1 VLGANSPAS
10 RAASGRGKI
19 ITVQSIVVI
28 SVFET
33 RRNDF
38 VALNLMAR
46 RLDFWLALATSTPQ
60 RRSWDAPQMTLDVPL
75 LRSDTPG
82 VSNVLHFNN
91 AGAALP
97 PRPVLDAVKGHL
109 IREAAIGGYEAA
121 AEAAHRVGDAY

>member
-46 RLDFWLALATSTPQ
+46 RLDFWLALATEYAT
-60 RRSWDAPQMTLDVPL
+60 AP
-75 LRSDTPG
+75 
-82 VSNVLHFNN
+82 
-91 AGAALP
+91 
-97 PRPVLDAVKGHL
+97 
-109 IREAAIGGYEAA
+109 
-121 AEAAHRVGDAY
+121 